1 MAVSVIPTPE
11 ERKVIQ
17 QAKQKLL
24 TEFAIEESVAYGIM
38 RKVSMDRGINMLELA
53 KGILSSDKVF
63 E

>member
-1 MAVSVIPTPE
+1 VAVSVIPTPE